1 MNKARFNLIGKMT
14 AIVFL
19 LMGCGANDSAVVN
32 EETDT
37 SAAQEDT
44 VKEAS
49 ISEEKFY
56 YTANE
61 GGTISKINVKDNKVA
76 ATLKAEGIVHNIQ
89 ISPDGKAVAATLVP
103 KPEGGHGDHG
113 GHEMEMPGSVLF
125 YDVHTNKRLKKVEV
139 GNHPAH
145 VVYTNDGKY
154 VLVTNNEDHT
164 VTVIEAKSYKVEATI
179 PTGKGPHGFRI
190 SADSKLAYIANMAED
205 TVSVINL
212 ETMKEE
218 KKIRVG
224 ETPVTTGITKDGKT
238 LAVTL
243 FTENALAIIDIETNE
258 IVKVKVGPGPA
269 QVYIDPNNQL
279 AFVANQ
285 GTEDAPSNS
294 MSIVDLKSKRVVDEI
309 KTGKGSHGVVISPDS
324 KFAYVT
330 NMFENT
336 VSRINLT
343 SKEVSTIEVGEIPN
357 GITIME

>member
-1 MNKARFNLIGKMT
+1 MNKVRFILIGLMT

-19 LMGCGANDSAVVN
+19 LMGCGANDSAIVN
-32 EETDT
+32 EETDAA
-37 SAAQEDT
+37 AAQEDT
-44 VKEAS
+44 VKEER
-49 ISEEKFY
+49 ISEEKFF

-76 ATLKAEGIVHNIQ
+76 ATLKADGIVHNIQ
-89 ISPDGKAVAATLVP
+89 ISPDGKVVAATLVP
-103 KPEGGHGDHG
+103 NPEGGHGDHG
-113 GHEMEMPGSVLF
+113 GHEMETPGSVLF
-125 YDVHTNKRLKKVEV
+125 YDVHTNKLLKKVEV
-139 GNHPAH
+139 GKHPAH
-145 VVYTNDGKY
+145 VVFTNDGKY
-154 VLVTNNEDHT
+154 VLVTNNEDNT
-164 VTVIEAKSYKVEATI
+164 ATVIEANSYKVETTI
-179 PTGKGPHGFRI
+179 ATGKGPHGFRI

-205 TVSVINL
+205 TISVINL
-212 ETMKEE
+212 DSMKEE
-218 KKIRVG
+218 KKIKVG
-224 ETPVTTGITKDGKT
+224 EAPVTTGITKDGKT

-243 FTENALAIIDIETNE
+243 YTENALAIIDIETNE
-258 IVKVKVGPGPA
+258 MVKVKVGAGPA
-269 QVYIDPNNQL
+269 QVYIDPNDQL

-285 GTEDAPSNS
+285 GTEETPSNS

-309 KTGKGSHGVVISPDS
+309 ETGKGSHGVVISPDS